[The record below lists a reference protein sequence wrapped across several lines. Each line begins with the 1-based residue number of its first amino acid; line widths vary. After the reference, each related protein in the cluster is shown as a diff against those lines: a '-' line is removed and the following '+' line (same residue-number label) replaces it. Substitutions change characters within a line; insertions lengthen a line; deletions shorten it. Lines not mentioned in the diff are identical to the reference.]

1 MKKSISKENLQQYDK
16 DTVIDLFMEYQ
27 AETSQ
32 KLDYLMEQVALLNQ
46 RSYGKA
52 SEKNLSGDIM
62 DNQRFIS
69 FNEVEWTIENAGDTF
84 PEEEE
89 RIEVPAHSRSRK
101 RGVRKEDLSGLER
114 QIIIHDI
121 TDEEKESLGDSI
133 RELDD
138 EIYDT

>member
-32 KLDYLMEQVALLNQ
+32 KLDYLMQQVALLNQ

-89 RIEVPAHSRSRK
+89 RIEV
-101 RGVRKEDLSGLER
+101 
-114 QIIIHDI
+114 
-121 TDEEKESLGDSI
+121 
-133 RELDD
+133 
-138 EIYDT
+138 